1 VSDDRETARLRWR
14 CRRGMLE
21 LDVALQR
28 FLAHGFAD
36 LDQAGRSAFGRLLAT
51 PDPELLGYLQG
62 TQEPADREL
71 QALVEKIR

>member
-1 VSDDRETARLRWR
+1 VSEDRELARLRWR

-21 LDVALQR
+21 LDIALQR
-28 FLAHGFAD
+28 FLAEGYRG
-36 LDQAGRSAFGRLLAT
+36 LSTVERSAFERLLAT

-71 QALVEKIR
+71 QALVSKIR